1 MGRLSR
7 AKIDRI
13 EKLRKKG
20 YLQKEVAQ
28 MVGVNIKTVRAYDPL
43 PRTSQPG
50 AKVIKEPEEPKPSIE
65 LYKDLV
71 ELANWV
77 TILSLYL
84 PNDIPCPNCLFPS
97 RMEPRKKSKTVLLK
111 VLENV
116 DYKCPECGTV
126 FVSPPRL
133 AWRLLV
139 REVAEQVRREK
150 LLHPEEK
157 ERK

>member
-1 MGRLSR
+1 MGRLSK

-13 EKLRKKG
+13 QNLRKKG

-43 PRTSQPG
+43 LRTPKTE
-50 AKVIKEPEEPKPSIE
+50 AKVVKEPEEPKSNIE

-71 ELANWV
+71 NLANWV

-84 PNDIPCPNCLFPS
+84 PDDIHCPNCLFPPS
-97 RMEPRKKSKTVLLK
+97 LKPKRKPKTVVLK
-111 VLENV
+111 VLENG

-126 FVSPPRL
+126 FVSPPQL

-139 REVAEQVRREK
+139 REVAEELRREGR
-150 LLHPEEK
+150 LPAEGEA
-157 ERK
+157 EG